1 MDIWWIFYFNK
12 NKIFSILMK
21 IISKIMPLIIMLLHV
36 EWLYLIFQVVD
47 WSYWIN
53 DYKILKILT
62 DKY

>member
-1 MDIWWIFYFNK
+1 
-12 NKIFSILMK
+12 
-21 IISKIMPLIIMLLHV
+21 MPLIIMLLHV

-53 DYKILKILT
+53 DYKILKILK